1 MNDTNYVVSVVKIL
15 EKPVQ
20 TIISDK
26 IVRTNFRGQ
35 LAQVRNLQIA
45 HFVFWGNSADDIL
58 NNYQVN
64 DYIMIEGYLSL
75 PNKTNNQLAKRQ
87 LKKAQIT
94 VLKVY
99 SI

>member
-1 MNDTNYVVSVVKIL
+1 MNDTNYLVSVVKIL
-15 EKPVQ
+15 EKPIQ
-20 TIISDK
+20 RIISDK

-35 LAQVRNLQIA
+35 LPQIRNSQIA
-45 HFVFWGNSADDIL
+45 DLVFWGNLTHEIM
-58 NNYQVN
+58 NNYQIN
-64 DYIMIEGYLSL
+64 DYILIEGYLSL
-75 PNKTNNQLAKRQ
+75 PNKTNNKLVKGQ